1 MGNDL
6 KEIADTHLMIFAY
19 CHWGA
24 FCLKYEIFLLD
35 GYCIDLDD
43 LKRVRVQTAK
53 KLLKSILNNLNFMLL

>member
-19 CHWGA
+19 CH
-24 FCLKYEIFLLD
+24 CEIFLLD